1 MFSKL
6 AFAAGA
12 YTNFDMAKV
21 AMMMLSMTMI
31 TMMMMPMMVTM
42 MMLSITMIAAGLD
55 TGPGLCNL
63 HSPSQQLTGEESS
76 VSPGGEDEDHNAESR
91 RRRRR
96 RITMLKMI
104 LIGV

>member
-1 MFSKL
+1 
-6 AFAAGA
+6 
-12 YTNFDMAKV
+12 
-21 AMMMLSMTMI
+21 MMLSMTMI

-76 VSPGGEDEDHNAESR
+76 LSPGEDDHNAEGEEEEEDDHNAEDDFDR
-91 RRRRR
+91 
-96 RITMLKMI
+96 
-104 LIGV
+104 GVKNALLTLMSLRV

>member
-76 VSPGGEDEDHNAESR
+76 LSPGEDDHNAESRRR